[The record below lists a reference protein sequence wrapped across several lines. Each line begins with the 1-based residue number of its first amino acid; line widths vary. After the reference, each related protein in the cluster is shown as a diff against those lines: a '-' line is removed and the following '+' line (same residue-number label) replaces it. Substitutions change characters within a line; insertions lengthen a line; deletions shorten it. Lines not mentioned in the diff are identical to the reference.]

1 MLLNC
6 AVGEDRVPWI
16 ARRSN
21 QSIIKEISLEYSL
34 EELMLKLN
42 LGHLMRR
49 TDLLEKTPMLAK
61 FEGRRRR
68 GWYKMRWLD
77 GITDSMDMSL
87 SKLRE
92 LVLDREVWH
101 AEVHG
106 VAKSQ
111 TQLSNWSEL
120 NWYVLGLL
128 RWLRQWR
135 ICPQSRRLGF
145 DPWVWKIPWRRE
157 WQPTAV
163 FFPGVIHGPR
173 NLTGYRPCGCRVGCD
188 WTTNTNTQT
197 HTQSF
202 CP

>member
-1 MLLNC
+1 
-6 AVGEDRVPWI
+6 
-16 ARRSN
+16 
-21 QSIIKEISLEYSL
+21 
-34 EELMLKLN
+34 
-42 LGHLMRR
+42 MRR

-111 TQLSNWSEL
+111 TQLSNWTEL

-135 ICPQSRRLGF
+135 ICSQPRRLGF

-188 WTTNTNTQT
+188 WTTNTNTHPEFLSIAITIGNT
-197 HTQSF
+197 HHYRSVIEWIVFSRWALLTVATAW
-202 CP
+202 

>member
-1 MLLNC
+1 
-6 AVGEDRVPWI
+6 
-16 ARRSN
+16 
-21 QSIIKEISLEYSL
+21 
-34 EELMLKLN
+34 MLKLK
-42 LGHLMRR
+42 LQSFGHLMRR

-111 TQLSNWSEL
+111 TQLSNWTEL

-135 ICPQSRRLGF
+135 ICSQPRRLGF

-173 NLTGYRPCGCRVGCD
+173 NLTGYRPCGCRVGSQIREDLLEKGMATHCSILA
-188 WTTNTNTQT
+188 WRIPRTEEPGRLPSMWLQSQT
-197 HTQSF
+197 RLMLSH
-202 CP
+202 